1 MNSLRRY
8 RDFGVAGAKVLATT
22 VFFLVSA
29 AGLALLVDGPGQ
41 GLGLAPGVG
50 LPLTVALALGASL
63 AVFRYASRH
72 ARGSSAPAA
81 SGRKHI

>member
-1 MNSLRRY
+1 MNNVRRY

-29 AGLALLVDGPGQ
+29 AGLALLVDDPGQ
-41 GLGLAPGVG
+41 GLAPGVG